1 VVSNFFSSSLVR
13 LWSLSNAAAA
23 AADHQKLAPRRSF
36 LPAHTCCCCGGEDV
50 SISALLEAVATAS
63 GNNPGAV
70 EKKKQQKQHQ
80 PLLVQELLR
89 KWATKG
95 NVLEREWGMD
105 LQEREERWQREGRE
119 RGRGGRGRW
128 CSAVQLGGAITS
140 ATYHTRQTDK
150 AAVNAL
156 INTTSACLHAA
167 RTYLPAPYL
176 PTHPPTYPPTYL
188 PLQFYHSFLPP
199 AHVGR
204 SVTAD

>member
-23 AADHQKLAPRRSF
+23 AADHQKLPPRRSF
-36 LPAHTCCCCGGEDV
+36 LPAHTCCCCGGEGV

-95 NVLEREWGMD
+95 NVLERECQARKAFLNVAPSDFQGTMAAHRT
-105 LQEREERWQREGRE
+105 LRK
-119 RGRGGRGRW
+119 
-128 CSAVQLGGAITS
+128 GGALC
-140 ATYHTRQTDK
+140 RD
-150 AAVNAL
+150 VNESSNPIAD
-156 INTTSACLHAA
+156 
-167 RTYLPAPYL
+167 
-176 PTHPPTYPPTYL
+176 
-188 PLQFYHSFLPP
+188 QFDSRVISNFEFESDH
-199 AHVGR
+199 
-204 SVTAD
+204 